1 MIPYEYTPKTPAD
14 IKKMMDELRRLRSV
28 DKRNQQ
34 LEREVRSLRNQLREA
49 TTPSK

>member
-14 IKKMMDELRRLRSV
+14 VKRMMDELRRLRTV

-34 LEREVRSLRNQLREA
+34 LERENRELRNTLRNQER
-49 TTPSK
+49 KQ